1 MPSKLARGSVMNSK
15 KCSECEVVKPLDEF
29 RHRKDSKDGRR
40 NNCKECQDEYQKQ
53 YRQDNPKKIKERGRQ
68 YYQDNKEE
76 LNERNRQYYRN
87 NIEKIEE
94 RHRQWRKDNK
104 EKRSEYINKYIKNK
118 YHNDPAFRFMMNIS
132 RQVRHMLNRA
142 GGSKNGESVE
152 KHLSYTKKQLWDH
165 LRSLYTE
172 GMTDDNY
179 GEWEIDHIYP
189 HSKLPYDSM
198 TDPNFQKVWALDN
211 LQPLWASDNRSKGA
225 KIINE

>member
-1 MPSKLARGSVMNSK
+1 MKTKSEKQVMK
-15 KCSECEVVKPLDEF
+15 KCSKCDVVKPLDEF
-29 RHRKDSKDGRR
+29 RPRKDNKDGRR
-40 NNCKECQDEYQKQ
+40 NNCKECQDEYHKQ
-53 YRQDNPKKIKERGRQ
+53 YRQDNPEKIKERRKQ
-68 YYQDNKEE
+68 YYEDNKEKISE
-76 LNERNRQYYRN
+76 YHSQYYRN

-94 RHRQWRKDNK
+94 RNRQWRKDNK
-104 EKRSEYINKYIKNK
+104 EKRSEYINKYIKNR

-132 RQVRHMLNRA
+132 RQVRHMFNRA

-152 KHLSYTKKQLWDH
+152 KHLPYTKKQLWDH

-189 HSKLPYDSM
+189 HSKLSYDSM
-198 TDPNFQKVWALDN
+198 TDPNFQKVWALEN